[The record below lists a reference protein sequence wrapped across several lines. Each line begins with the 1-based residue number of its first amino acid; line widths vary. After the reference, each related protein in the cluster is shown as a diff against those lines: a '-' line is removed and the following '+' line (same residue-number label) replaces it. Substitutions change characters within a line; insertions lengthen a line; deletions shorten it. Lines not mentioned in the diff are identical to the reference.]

1 MAQFSESDRNTDSFD
16 APSDGPDGYREASE
30 IDDVPALCIFCGQHP
45 AAEYSDYCSTSC
57 AILAEAE

>member
-1 MAQFSESDRNTDSFD
+1 MAQFSESDRNTNSFD
-16 APSDGPDGYREASE
+16 APSDGLDGYRDALEV
-30 IDDVPALCIFCGQHP
+30 DDDPALCIFCGQYL